1 MSKIRDDDVTRVTD
15 NVMAHRFGCSNSFF
29 HDFCKDWQQRSN
41 GVSINKWYIVG
52 KRHLLQALF
61 VK

>member
-41 GVSINKWYIVG
+41 GVSINKW
-52 KRHLLQALF
+52 
-61 VK
+61 